1 MSSGGK
7 REGAGRPSKGD
18 RVTLSVRIDREV
30 AERLKELATERE
42 MTQGEVIEVAIL
54 KLKRDRSEM
63 LDKACEWLKM
73 NGCDFATEDG
83 LVEHFREAMEE

>member
-18 RVTLSVRIDREV
+18 RVVLSVRIEQEV

-42 MTQGEVIEVAIL
+42 MTQGEVVEVAIMS
-54 KLKRDRSEM
+54 LKR
-63 LDKACEWLKM
+63 
-73 NGCDFATEDG
+73 G
-83 LVEHFREAMEE
+83 